1 LPIAVSRLTDRS
13 RREWPRLPL
22 HHNKDSLGQMLRVLS
37 RDGESAPDALMAAD
51 FARSRG
57 GAARESVG
65 LVRPV
70 TSADCSTNLNQ
81 N

>member
-1 LPIAVSRLTDRS
+1 
-13 RREWPRLPL
+13 
-22 HHNKDSLGQMLRVLS
+22 MLRVLS

-70 TSADCSTNLNQ
+70 TSADCSTNL
-81 N
+81 